1 MLIEYLVKPAIGCK
15 LCYVHSAIKV
25 MLANFSFLLACIAL
39 SLPAWFT
46 ASWVFRYQPVSGALA
61 YLYLFLIQISV
72 VELVLGIL
80 NFLNPISLCL
90 GAILAGLVSLLV
102 SRKLYKRA
110 KSIEEIDQANPIQIS
125 QFGTIVLGAI
135 ALILFIPLYPFL
147 SEWLIQIFRVHPLS
161 WDVVSYHLPNVLNYL
176 QTGSLWDLKG
186 TFGGYPGGNELLQIW
201 SFLPLKSD
209 SLLGMTAASIS
220 LGVLLASTL
229 LLKSVLPN
237 KTPFELGCWTLLLWV
252 GCLLFPPLQEMLVD
266 FGRND
271 ITLAFWLLVAIWSLQ
286 QASQTEHRKGWLL
299 STGISLGF
307 AIGTK
312 PNGLFYLVGFL
323 CLFFAR
329 FFPSNPQ
336 KSKGLES
343 SFIILP
349 ALLMGGFWYFRN
361 LIQAGTLS
369 PDFLEVAVGL
379 SLAKNLFNP
388 ALYQL
393 NFSLVFFLLSV
404 GMTAV
409 TIARSTFKPLT
420 HSLNLKLL
428 AGLNSIALFAL
439 ILTPSGAGFL
449 IGDRQLFLIQIRYS
463 AVIIPVT
470 LILSLYFIAQWLN
483 NWTKQLSL
491 DRLHTSQKRRS
502 TALFL
507 TGINLIGAILLT
519 SQLLSYQPAIGLPGY
534 DGIFFPVGEKPS
546 KVYEWV
552 QKNLT
557 NTVIYSIGLRPYGLY
572 GFPFSNRVVYQL
584 DSLNWKYQNGLK
596 VIRDAKPNYIAISLD
611 PFTRAVPA
619 DLQSLTSQPQAFE
632 LIYQDDLALVFRIT
646 PVGQALA
653 DR

>member
-1 MLIEYLVKPAIGCK
+1 
-15 LCYVHSAIKV
+15 
-25 MLANFSFLLACIAL
+25 MLAIFSFLIACIAL

-46 ASWVFRYQPVSGALA
+46 ASWIFRHQPVSGALA

-72 VELVLGIL
+72 VELILGIF
-80 NFLNPISLCL
+80 NFLNPTSLCL
-90 GAILAGLVSLLV
+90 GAILVGLISLLI
-102 SRKLYKRA
+102 SRNLYKEARFT
-110 KSIEEIDQANPIQIS
+110 EEISEVNSIQIS
-125 QFGTIVLGAI
+125 QFGKLILAAI

-147 SEWLIQIFRVHPLS
+147 SEWLIQVFRVHPLS

-186 TFGGYPGGNELLQIW
+186 TFGGYPGGNELFQLW
-201 SFLPLKSD
+201 SFIPLKLD
-209 SLLGMTAASIS
+209 SLLGITTASIS

-252 GCLLFPPLQEMLVD
+252 GCLSIPPLQEMLVD

-271 ITLAFWLLVAIWSLQ
+271 ITLALWSLVAIWSLQ
-286 QASQTEHRKGWLL
+286 QASQTENRKGWLL
-299 STGISLGF
+299 STGISLGL

-312 PNGLFYLVGFL
+312 PNGLFYLIGFL

-329 FFPSNPQ
+329 FFPSNSH
-336 KSKGLES
+336 KSKVFES

-349 ALLMGGFWYFRN
+349 ALLIGGFWYFRN
-361 LIQAGTLS
+361 LVQTGTLS
-369 PDFLEVAVGL
+369 PDFLEAALGL
-379 SLAKNLFNP
+379 SIAKNLLNP

-393 NFSLVFFLLSV
+393 NFSLIFFLFSV
-404 GMTAV
+404 GITAV
-409 TIARSTFKPLT
+409 TIALSTLKPLT

-470 LILSLYFIAQWLN
+470 IILSLYFLAQGLN
-483 NWTKQLSL
+483 DWTKKLSF
-491 DRLHTSQKRRS
+491 DQLHTSQKRRS

-507 TGINLIGAILLT
+507 TGINLIGAILLI
-519 SQLLSYQPAIGLPGY
+519 SQLTSYQPAIGLPGY
-534 DGIFFPVGEKPS
+534 EGIFFPAGEKPS
-546 KVYEWV
+546 KIYEWI

-572 GFPFSNRVVYQL
+572 GVPFSNRVIYQL
-584 DSLNWKYQNGLK
+584 DSLSWKYSNGLK
-596 VIRDAKPNYIAISLD
+596 VIRESKPKYLVISLD
-611 PFTRAVPA
+611 PFTRAIPT
-619 DLQSLTSQPQAFE
+619 DIQSLTSQPQAFE
-632 LIYQDDLALVFRIT
+632 LVYQDDLALVFRIT
-646 PVGQALA
+646 EIGQALA

>member
-1 MLIEYLVKPAIGCK
+1 
-15 LCYVHSAIKV
+15 
-25 MLANFSFLLACIAL
+25 MLAISSFLIACVAL

-46 ASWVFRYQPVSGALA
+46 ASWIFRHRPLSGALV

-80 NFLNPISLCL
+80 NFLNSTSLCL
-90 GAILAGLVSLLV
+90 GAILVGLVSLLV
-102 SRKLYKRA
+102 SRKLYK
-110 KSIEEIDQANPIQIS
+110 KSRLTEEMDEISQIQIS
-125 QFGTIVLGAI
+125 QFGTLVLMAI

-147 SEWLIQIFRVHPLS
+147 SELLIQIFRVHPLS

-186 TFGGYPGGNELLQIW
+186 TFGGYPGGNELLQLW
-201 SFLPLKSD
+201 SFLPLKLD
-209 SLLGMTAASIS
+209 SLLGMTTASIS

-229 LLKSVLPN
+229 LLKSVLPD

-252 GCLLFPPLQEMLVD
+252 CCLSSPPLQEMLVD

-271 ITLAFWLLVAIWSLQ
+271 ITLAFWSLVAIWSMQ
-286 QASQTEHRKGWLL
+286 QASQTENRKGWLL
-299 STGISLGF
+299 STGISLGL

-312 PNGLFYLVGFL
+312 PNGLFYLIGFL
-323 CLFFAR
+323 CLLFAT

-336 KSKGLES
+336 KSKLLEALNL
-343 SFIILP
+343 IVLP
-349 ALLMGGFWYFRN
+349 ALSIGGFWYFRN

-369 PDFLEVAVGL
+369 PDFLEAAVGL
-379 SLAKNLFNP
+379 SIAKNLFSP

-393 NFSLVFFLLSV
+393 NFSLVFFLFSIGV
-404 GMTAV
+404 TAV
-409 TIARSTFKPLT
+409 TIALSTVKPLT

-449 IGDRQLFLIQIRYS
+449 IGDRQLFLIQLRYS

-470 LILSLYFIAQWLN
+470 IILSLYFLSQLLEQ
-483 NWTKQLSL
+483 WTKKLSFE
-491 DRLHTSQKRRS
+491 RLHQSKKRRS

-507 TGINLIGAILLT
+507 ASINIIGAILLV
-519 SQLLSYQPAIGLPGY
+519 SQLISYQPAIGLPGY

-584 DSLNWKYQNGLK
+584 DSIGWKYQNGLK
-596 VIRDAKPNYIAISLD
+596 VIRDSKPQYLAISLD

-619 DLQSLTSQPQAFE
+619 DIQSLTSQPKAFE
-632 LIYQDDLALVFRIT
+632 LVYQDDLALVFRIT
-646 PVGQALA
+646 ETGQALA